1 MPIRILLADDHSV
14 VRQGLHMFLSLDPEL
29 EVVGEAANGAEAV
42 HLAEELKP
50 DVVLMDLMMPVMSGL
65 EATAAIRDKGLPTRV
80 IVLTSVLENTAVT
93 AVIRAGAIGYLL
105 KDTEAD
111 DLRRAIK
118 AATAGRAQ
126 LSPQIAARLLAE
138 TRAQDTFETLTDRES
153 EVLRLAA
160 QGLSDQEIAAR
171 LVVSEPVV
179 HSYVGDI
186 LDKLRLANQAQA
198 ALLDFSNQL
207 LDRPD
212 PVALTDYLVQ
222 EIPRLLH
229 VDACALLLPGSE
241 PGYLNFRAAS
251 GWHRDPVA
259 ECTRLPF
266 DEGNGP
272 GWVMRSRQPWQAEDL
287 ARVDS
292 ASWAP
297 DCWRAEGFRG
307 HALIPLLAE
316 GRAIGVLALNSR
328 QPRLLDDDEVRFL
341 RLLANQAA
349 LVIEQTRLH
358 QVELQQHDLEGDLAA
373 ARQIQLGLLPES
385 CPRVPGWEFAA
396 AYQAARLIGGDLY
409 DFIEFPG
416 APAPTGGTP
425 TGGTPT
431 GGTPTGGRRIGV
443 LIADVSGKSTPA
455 ALFMAHSRA
464 VIRATALSQ
473 PSPALT
479 FSQAND
485 LIQKDNQTS
494 HFVSA
499 FYAILDTGS
508 GRLTYAN
515 AGHPRPLRWQAA
527 SGQFQELAGRGMV
540 LGVSDRRVEYE
551 ERQIDLAAGDLLV
564 LYTDGISEAVNIDLE
579 LFGPTRLQ
587 AAVAAASSGSPQEVV
602 EAILA
607 AVQRFSGEAPQ
618 ADDFTLVAVKRFA
631 I

>member
-14 VRQGLHMFLSLDPEL
+14 VRQGLRLFLGLDSEL

-160 QGLSDQEIAAR
+160 QGLSDQEIAAK

-179 HSYVGDI
+179 HSYIGDI

-212 PVALTDYLVQ
+212 PAALTDYLVQ

-229 VDACALLLPGSE
+229 VDACALLLPERE

-259 ECTRLPF
+259 ECVRLPF
-266 DEGNGP
+266 DEGNGL
-272 GWVMRSRQPWQAEDL
+272 GWVMRSQRPWQAEDL
-287 ARVDS
+287 TRTS

-297 DCWRAEGFRG
+297 DCWQAEGFRG

-316 GRAIGVLALNSR
+316 GRAIGVLVLNSR
-328 QPRLLDDDEVRFL
+328 EPRLLDDDEVRFL

-349 LVIEQTRLH
+349 LIIEQTRLH
-358 QVELQQHDLEGDLAA
+358 QVELQRQGLEGDLAA

-409 DFIEFPG
+409 DFIEFPD
-416 APAPTGGTP
+416 ALA
-425 TGGTPT
+425 
-431 GGTPTGGRRIGV
+431 PTGGRRIGV

-464 VIRATALSQ
+464 IIRATALGQ

-499 FYAILDTGS
+499 FYAILNTGS
-508 GRLTYAN
+508 GHLTYAN
-515 AGHPRPLRWQAA
+515 AGHPRPLHWQAA

-540 LGVSDRRVEYE
+540 LGVSEGVEYE
-551 ERQIDLAAGDLLV
+551 ERQIDLAPDDLLI

-579 LFGPTRLQ
+579 LFGQARLLET
-587 AAVAAASSGSPQEVV
+587 VAAASSGVPQDVI

-618 ADDFTLVAVKRFA
+618 ADDFTLVVVKRLGHVESP
-631 I
+631 IPERQVP

>member
-14 VRQGLHMFLSLDPEL
+14 VRQGLRMFLSLDPEL

-42 HLAEELKP
+42 RLAEELKP
-50 DVVLMDLMMPVMSGL
+50 DVVLMDLMMPVISGL

-186 LDKLRLANQAQA
+186 LDKLRLANQAQS

-212 PVALTDYLVQ
+212 PAALTNYLVQ

-229 VDACALLLPGSE
+229 VDACALLLPESE

-287 ARVDS
+287 THVDS

-297 DCWRAEGFRG
+297 DCWRTEGFRG

-349 LVIEQTRLH
+349 LVIEQTRLY
-358 QVELQQHDLEGDLAA
+358 QVELHQHDLEGDLAA

-385 CPRVPGWEFAA
+385 SPRVSGWEFAA

-409 DFIEFPG
+409 DFIEFPS
-416 APAPTGGTP
+416 APATAGAT
-425 TGGTPT
+425 
-431 GGTPTGGRRIGV
+431 RIGV
-443 LIADVSGKSTPA
+443 LIADVSGKGTPA

-473 PSPALT
+473 PPTDPIGGQPSPALT

-485 LIQKDNQTS
+485 MIQRDNQTS

-499 FYAILDTGS
+499 FYAILDTAT

-515 AGHPRPLRWQAA
+515 AGHPRPLHWQSAI
-527 SGQFQELAGRGMV
+527 GHFHELAGRGMV
-540 LGVSDRRVEYE
+540 LGVSAGVEYE
-551 ERQIDLAAGDLLV
+551 ERQINLAPGDLLI

-579 LFGPTRLQ
+579 LFGQARLLET
-587 AAVAAASSGSPQEVV
+587 VAAASSGSPQDVID
-602 EAILA
+602 AILA
-607 AVQRFSGEAPQ
+607 AVQSFSGEAPQ
-618 ADDFTLVAVKRFA
+618 ADDFTLVVVKRFA
-631 I
+631 

>member
-80 IVLTSVLENTAVT
+80 IVLTSVLENSAVT

-138 TRAQDTFETLTDRES
+138 TRAQDSFETLTDRES

-179 HSYVGDI
+179 HSYIGDI

-212 PVALTDYLVQ
+212 PVALTNYLVQ

-287 ARVDS
+287 TRVDS
-292 ASWAP
+292 ASWAS

-307 HALIPLLAE
+307 HALIPLLTE
-316 GRAIGVLALNSR
+316 GRAIGVLALSSR

-349 LVIEQTRLH
+349 LIIEQTRLH
-358 QVELQQHDLEGDLAA
+358 QVELHQQDLEGDLAA

-385 CPRVPGWEFAA
+385 CPRVTGWEFAA

-416 APAPTGGTP
+416 APAP

-464 VIRATALSQ
+464 VIRATALGQ

-515 AGHPRPLRWQAA
+515 AGHPRPLHWQATT
-527 SGQFQELAGRGMV
+527 GHFQELAGRGMV

-551 ERQIDLAAGDLLV
+551 ERQIDLAPGDLLI

-579 LFGPTRLQ
+579 LFGQARLLET
-587 AAVAAASSGSPQEVV
+587 VAAASSGSPQEVI

-607 AVQRFSGEAPQ
+607 AVQRFTGEAPQ
-618 ADDFTLVAVKRFA
+618 ADDFTLVVVKRFA